1 MNLEELLEYLDLDDG
16 SEFEY
21 FEAMADLVES
31 EDYIDSDAVYGLFE
45 KADMTV
51 VEELLNDYFEDILDG
66 LPDDSGEIFALLHQ
80 IKLSLTGLAA
90 AAGEEEELRRFTDE
104 FCRFRD
110 WYSHGSEVR
119 MMPEDGGEELYE
131 TVRDAIT
138 ASRVES
144 LGGEKYRYDFEN
156 ALDYELDSYTV
167 PFADLAAAGDDDGGT
182 IVFSPDDGEPGDE

>member
-90 AAGEEEELRRFTDE
+90 ACGRR
-104 FCRFRD
+104 
-110 WYSHGSEVR
+110 
-119 MMPEDGGEELYE
+119 GGAE
-131 TVRDAIT
+131 TV
-138 ASRVES
+138 
-144 LGGEKYRYDFEN
+144 YR
-156 ALDYELDSYTV
+156 
-167 PFADLAAAGDDDGGT
+167 
-182 IVFSPDDGEPGDE
+182 